1 MPNSVT
7 VGATTVRVTA
17 FGFSSLDKCHS
28 SWPLTAPCGSVVSA
42 LIISAP
48 DTFQSSS
55 SALTLLLPVATAADL
70 GAEAE
75 VASVQPLLG
84 CWCSPVFV
92 FLVQLLINEKGQRQR
107 RKGRSIQT
115 FYWA

>member
-7 VGATTVRVTA
+7 AGATTVRVTA
-17 FGFSSLDKCHS
+17 FGFSALDKCHS

-48 DTFQSSS
+48 ATFQSSS

-70 GAEAE
+70 GAEAA
-75 VASVQPLLG
+75 VTSVQPLLG

-107 RKGRSIQT
+107 SKDRSRQT